1 MAVDQIC
8 MRGDVHYQDLG
19 LEESKNGKEHV
30 DLCIPQTEVLY
41 AIETQGMNN
50 LQADGV
56 LGLAPE
62 SSEMI
67 LTDLF
72 KSKQIRKKVFS
83 FSLDMNRFTLGGFD
97 ENRFARQGAKIQWIP
112 IIENSNES
120 DQSHWLIDLNA
131 IQVADASFESI
142 SGRAIIDTGTSFI
155 RVPNEDF
162 ENIKEILG
170 KGRAC
175 SAINGHFSC
184 QCGLTE
190 SYSNF
195 PKISLEIQNEHYE
208 LTPYDYMEKIGF

>member
-120 DQSHWLIDLNA
+120 D
-131 IQVADASFESI
+131 
-142 SGRAIIDTGTSFI
+142 
-155 RVPNEDF
+155 
-162 ENIKEILG
+162 
-170 KGRAC
+170 
-175 SAINGHFSC
+175 
-184 QCGLTE
+184 
-190 SYSNF
+190 
-195 PKISLEIQNEHYE
+195 
-208 LTPYDYMEKIGF
+208 